1 MAEEAL
7 QKLEEQLNCSICLHT
22 YTSPKLLQ
30 CFHVYCQQCLVPLV
44 NQAHG
49 VSCPNCRQVTPVPE
63 GGVAGLQPAAH
74 INQLLE
80 IQASFR
86 KLGATP
92 ERAVG
97 GASGTPSNGTCSEHS
112 KEHKLYC
119 KTCKDL
125 ICWKCI
131 LKGSKHREH
140 DYEEL
145 DEALPVYKEEIM
157 ASLASAEKQI
167 MAKIA
172 VSQLDARCKEIS
184 DQRAATKDCIHDTF
198 RRLREVLNVRE
209 TELIEQLDQ
218 LSQGKLKDLAAQRD
232 QIEATLGRCLPER
245 ESLKLEGKPV
255 AIPRQPEILKP
266 NTEANIVFLASE
278 DMTAACQKYGQ
289 VIAATSAD
297 PSKCRAT
304 GKDIEVAGK
313 KSVAILQVF
322 DSEDKPYE
330 EPLNNSLEC
339 TIVSEMTGTRA
350 NCGVA
355 RRGPSQYEVSY
366 QPTKGKH
373 QLHMEVKGQH
383 IKGSPFAIMVKSPV
397 QNLGTPLI
405 TIGGVK
411 GPWGVAINQKGE
423 VVVAEAGGPCV
434 SVFSYSG
441 EKLRSFS
448 TGESAGLFPGSL
460 GVAVDSVGNI
470 IVTDSVNCCI
480 KKFTPEGKLLKMV
493 EKCGKLTDVAPH
505 GSQVLVLQNDRVFA
519 YDKNLTY
526 SFSFCARAGSG
537 QFNSPCAIACDSAGQ
552 IYVADTGNHRIQVF
566 TAGGQYLREL
576 FGQVAAPYGI
586 AVDSKNN
593 VYVSDNHNTRISV
606 FTCGGTFVASFGRK
620 GAGPGELDGP
630 RGLAVDDDGIL
641 YVCDYYNGRVQVF

>member
-1 MAEEAL
+1 MAGEAL

-22 YTSPKLLQ
+22 YTNPKLLQ

-49 VSCPNCRQVTPVPE
+49 VTCPNCRQVTPVPE
-63 GGVAGLQPAAH
+63 GGVVGLQPAAH

-80 IQASFR
+80 IQASFQ

-92 ERAVG
+92 EGGVG
-97 GASGTPSNGTCSEHS
+97 GASNTLSNGTCSEHGN
-112 KEHKLYC
+112 EHKLYC

-125 ICWKCI
+125 ICFKCA
-131 LKGSKHREH
+131 LKGSKHHDH

-145 DEALPVYKEEIM
+145 EEALPVYKEVIM

-172 VSQLDARCKEIS
+172 LSQLDARCEEIS
-184 DQRAATKDCIHDTF
+184 NQQAATKDCIHDTF
-198 RRLREVLNVRE
+198 RRLREVLDLRE

-232 QIEATLGRCLPER
+232 RLEATLGDVKRG
-245 ESLKLEGKPV
+245 SLKLEGNEGEAV
-255 AIPRQPEILKP
+255 AIPLQPEILKP
-266 NTEANIVFLASE
+266 NTEANIVFLAPE
-278 DMTAACQKYGQ
+278 DMTAVCQKYGQ

-304 GKDIEVAGK
+304 GKGIEVAGK
-313 KSVAILQVF
+313 KSIAILQVF

-339 TIVSEMTGTRA
+339 KIVSEMLGARA
-350 NCGVA
+350 NCSVK
-355 RRGPSQYEVSY
+355 RRGQSQYEISY
-366 QPTKGKH
+366 QPTIKGRH
-373 QLHMEVKGQH
+373 QLHIKIKGQH
-383 IKGSPFAIMVKSPV
+383 IKGSPFAITVKSPV
-397 QNLGTPLI
+397 QNLGTPIL

-411 GPWGVAINQKGE
+411 GPCGIAINQKGE

-448 TGESAGLFPGSL
+448 TGESTGLFPGSL
-460 GVAVDSVGNI
+460 GVAVDNVGNI
-470 IVTDSVNCCI
+470 IVADSVDCCI
-480 KKFTPEGKLLKMV
+480 KKFTPQGNLLGKV
-493 EKCGKLTDVAPH
+493 ENCEKLADVAPR
-505 GSQVLVLQNDRVFA
+505 GSLFLVLQKDHVVG
-519 YDKNLTY
+519 YDTNLIY
-526 SFSFCARAGSG
+526 SSSIGS
-537 QFNSPCAIACDSAGQ
+537 NICRSPSSIACDSTGQ
-552 IYVADTGNHRIQVF
+552 IYVADTGNHRILVLS
-566 TAGGQYLREL
+566 AKGAYLR
-576 FGQVAAPYGI
+576 QISVAGPYGI
-586 AVDSKNN
+586 AIDSNN
-593 VYVSDNHNTRISV
+593 QVYVSDDSNTHISV
-606 FTCGGTFVASFGRK
+606 YTCGGQFVRSFGKK
-620 GAGPGELDGP
+620 GAGPGEFDGP
-630 RGLAVDDDGIL
+630 RGLAVDDNGIL